1 MTFKCVSN
9 PKNRTMWMFPRNI
22 RRILP
27 WKLSQIST
35 LLLACDGNI
44 QSQDIQDSLYE
55 ALSGLGVKC
64 RRNSE
69 GVDNAGGFRTY
80 LAQLACLG
88 LFWKSAD
95 GYKTTVAGDEIIS
108 GSSPG
113 RVLRCQLLRMQYPS
127 AYGYGTMVSMSPNI
141 KIKPFSFLIRLLQDE
156 RLGCRL
162 SVRDMAIPVVFAHQD
177 SDYESCVARI
187 LMLREHDNDLSAVIQ
202 DVTLV
207 ETSRRRVTESADEE
221 DVLRKGIQDAFE
233 IANTAKNYMQAA
245 FLLIENEED
254 STFSLTPDQYI
265 LNEIKP
271 WLLETKIYPVS
282 ADNLEAAQ
290 QFYGRYDKT
299 KGVRP
304 TVKQERADGFAAL
317 IRNSFFTSIEAD
329 PYGVDIPSFVKAQS
343 KKWEASESQIH
354 SLIEPLIPKRA
365 SIERDVLTEASLSGG
380 KKAQLLEKGVTNLL
394 RRLGFSE
401 SRHIGQL
408 KPKKKRDGGFPDIYI
423 KEKAVPTCGLGDTKA
438 TVKYKFD
445 LGDKLKLGAYYRDCA
460 SEIDPNV
467 PCDYFLYIAGG
478 FERDSSKVEQSLAD
492 CQARFGRPVSAV
504 TVEAL
509 LSLSDKKAEGKI
521 KLSDDE
527 FAQELNSLFKS
538 GKYYSS
544 AEQIVGQLSC

>member
-1 MTFKCVSN
+1 
-9 PKNRTMWMFPRNI
+9 MFPRNI

-35 LLLACDGNI
+35 LLRACDGDI

-64 RRNSE
+64 KRNSN

-88 LFWKSAD
+88 LFWKSSE

-113 RVLRCQLLRMQYPS
+113 KVLRCQLLRMQYPS
-127 AYGYGTMVSMSPNI
+127 AYGYGTMVSMSPRI
-141 KIKPFSFLIRLLQDE
+141 KIKPFSFLVRLLQDE

-162 SVRDMAIPVVFAHQD
+162 SVKDMAIPVVFAHQD

-187 LMLREHDNDLSAVIQ
+187 LKLRENDGDLSSVIQ

-207 ETSRRRVTESADEE
+207 ETSRRRVTGGSDAEE
-221 DVLRKGIQDAFE
+221 VLRNGIKDAFE
-233 IANTAKNYMQAA
+233 IANTAKNYMQGA

-254 STFSLTPDQYI
+254 STFSLTPDPYI

-271 WLLETKIYPVS
+271 WLSETKVYPVN
-282 ADNLEAAQ
+282 AKNLEAAQ
-290 QFYGRYDKT
+290 QFYGRYDQT

-304 TVKQERADGFAAL
+304 TVKQERTDGFAAL
-317 IRNSFFTSIEAD
+317 IRNSFFTSVEAD
-329 PYGVDIPSFVKAQS
+329 PYGVDIPSFVREQS

-394 RRLGFSE
+394 RRLGFNE

-408 KPKKKRDGGFPDIYI
+408 KPKKRRDGGFPDIYI
-423 KEKAVPTCGLGDTKA
+423 KEKAVPSCGLGDTKA

-445 LGDKLKLGAYYRDCA
+445 LGDKLKLGAYYQDCA

-492 CQARFGRPVSAV
+492 CKARFGRPVSAV

-521 KLSDDE
+521 KLSDEE

-538 GKYYSS
+538 GSYYSS
-544 AEQIVGQLSC
+544 AEQIIGHLSC